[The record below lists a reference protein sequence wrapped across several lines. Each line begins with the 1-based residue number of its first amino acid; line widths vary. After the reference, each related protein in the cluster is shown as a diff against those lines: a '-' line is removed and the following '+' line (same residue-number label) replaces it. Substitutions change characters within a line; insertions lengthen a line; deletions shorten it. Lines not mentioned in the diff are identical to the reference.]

1 MQQTYSGMERLAAK
15 IVDGR
20 RIIMVIFLIAAV
32 FSVFSAGWVDI
43 ETNLYNFLPSYTETS
58 QGIDAMEGEFVTYG
72 TARVMLK
79 NSSWYQGR
87 DLANAIAEID
97 GVNSV
102 SYDDTEAHYK
112 DICALIDVTF
122 DGETEDEVSE
132 QALLQIRELVAD
144 NDDCYIYTEV
154 GIDMVEMIGG
164 EMLIVGI
171 LAVAIVIALLLLT
184 SRSFMEVP
192 VLLITFGAAA
202 ILNLGT
208 NFVYGKISYVS
219 NSVTLILQL
228 ALAIDYAV
236 ILCNRYSEERHEHA
250 PREAM
255 IYALSKAIP
264 EISASSLT
272 TIGGLVAMMFMRFGL
287 GLDLGMVLVKAIML
301 SMLSVFLLM
310 PGVMISFSGAI
321 DKTRHRS
328 FMPRIDGIGKFAW
341 VTRKIIP
348 PLFVLVVA
356 FAFFGANRCPLAYY
370 YQDLYPVKLNESQI
384 AHREI
389 TEVFGSENMMA
400 VVVPSGSYQTE
411 AAMIEEISQNEHV
424 TRSLGLACVE
434 VLDHYR
440 LGDEISIDE
449 FCELAEL
456 DRVSASALFAYYGTR
471 NDQYEILE
479 SDLHSYK
486 VPLVDLFLF
495 LHELVEEGTVELDED
510 KTELVASLY
519 DQLTDAKAQLEGRN
533 YSRMLVYVD
542 VPADSDE
549 AHELVE
555 WMHGVAE
562 SYYGED
568 VFITGNST
576 CSRDLSEAFSFDT
589 ILISVLSAVFVVIVI
604 MFTFKSFALP
614 FLLIVVIQGS
624 IWINFSVPYLTDDS
638 FFFVGYLIVSAI
650 QMGANIDYAI
660 VISNRYLELRKELEP
675 KEAMTGALNGALPT
689 LVTSGSILACAGLL
703 IGLLTS
709 ETTTS
714 SIGMNLGRGTF
725 ISLLLVLFVLPQ
737 VLLLGDKLISKTR
750 FGKKRALRVP
760 GRFKDD
766 FESIARSHA
775 ER

>member
-1 MQQTYSGMERLAAK
+1 MQQSHNAMEKLAAK

-20 RIIMVIFLIAAV
+20 KIIILVFIAAAI

-43 ETNLYNFLPSYTETS
+43 ETDLYSFLPDYTETS
-58 QGIDAMEGEFVTYG
+58 QGLEAMDGEFVTFG
-72 TARVMLK
+72 TARIMFRHI
-79 NSSWYQGR
+79 SWHEGR
-87 DLANAIAEID
+87 DLADAIAEID

-112 DICALIDVTF
+112 DACALLDVTF
-122 DGETEDEVSE
+122 DGEADDEVSVN
-132 QALLQIRELVAD
+132 ALKQIRSLVAD
-144 NDDCYIYTEV
+144 RDDCYIYTEV
-154 GIDMVEMIGG
+154 GVDMVEMIGG

-171 LAVAIVIALLLLT
+171 LAVVIVIALLLLT
-184 SRSFMEVP
+184 SRSFAEVP

-208 NFVYGKISYVS
+208 NFIYGKISYVA

-236 ILCNRYSEERHEHA
+236 ILCNRYSEERSTNA

-255 IYALSKAIP
+255 IHALSKAIP

-272 TIGGLVAMMFMRFGL
+272 TIGGLVAMMFMKFGL
-287 GLDLGMVLVKAIML
+287 GFDLGVVLVKAILL

-310 PGVMISFSGAI
+310 PGVMICFSGAI
-321 DKTRHRS
+321 EKTRHRS
-328 FMPRIDGIGKFAW
+328 FMPRIDGVGKFAW
-341 VTRKIIP
+341 ATRKIIP
-348 PLFVLVVA
+348 PLFVLIIA
-356 FAFFGANRCPLAYY
+356 FAFFGSNRCPLAYY

-389 TEVFGSENMMA
+389 SEVFGSENMIA

-411 AAMIEEISQNEHV
+411 AEMIAEIGENEHV
-424 TRSLGLACVE
+424 TRTLGLACVE
-434 VLDHYR
+434 VLDHYK
-440 LGDEISIDE
+440 LGDEITIDE
-449 FCELAEL
+449 FCELAGL

-471 NDQYEILE
+471 NDQYEVLE
-479 SDLHSYK
+479 TDLANYK

-495 LHELVEEGTVELDED
+495 LHELVQEGDVELDAD
-510 KTELVASLY
+510 KAALVQSLY
-519 DQLTDAKAQLEGRN
+519 DQLTDAKAQLEGRH

-549 AHELVE
+549 AHELVG
-555 WMHGVAE
+555 WMHSVAE
-562 SYYGED
+562 SYYGEE
-568 VFITGNST
+568 VYITGNST
-576 CSRDLSEAFSFDT
+576 CSRDLGEAFSFDT
-589 ILISVLSAVFVVIVI
+589 IIVSVLSAVFVVIVI
-604 MFTFKSFALP
+604 MLSFRSIALP
-614 FLLIVVIQGS
+614 FLLIIVIQGS
-624 IWINFSVPYLTDDS
+624 IWINFSIPYLTGDS
-638 FFFVGYLIVSAI
+638 FFFVAYLIVSAI

-660 VISNRYLELRKELEP
+660 VISNRYLELRKTSEP
-675 KEAMTGALNGALPT
+675 KEAIIGALNGALPT
-689 LVTSGSILACAGLL
+689 LITSGSILACAGLL

-714 SIGMNLGRGTF
+714 AIGMNLGRGTF

-737 VLLLGDKLISKTR
+737 ILLWGDKLISGTR

-760 GRFKDD
+760 GRFADD
-766 FESIARSHA
+766 FESVARKQA
-775 ER
+775 GK